1 MLKLALF
8 FLLVL
13 FPLLFHSSLGNNII
27 NTTSSSTLCG
37 TKSCPNGPN
46 ISYPFWLSHG
56 SPPQEYCGYPE
67 FGLICL
73 DDGNTI
79 FSPPPGL
86 YYYVKH
92 IDYDNHSIKLIDF
105 DTTNQTCPR
114 ALHGFPIGNLPLS
127 HSSLNLNLSFY
138 YNCSTSTTSHPS
150 NVPDI
155 SCLRQGSKE
164 SFVFLKGNESK
175 GFDWSERCEENVDV
189 TVMKDEISSNGG
201 EYGLVSEFGRA
212 MNEGFVLEWE
222 TEETCKECEAS
233 EGYCG
238 YSSTNK
244 QILCFCKD
252 GTVRTNNCQVA
263 GESKSRL
270 SKLIIGFIAAGIGV
284 LPITCIILYIFRHKL
299 SPIMPEI
306 LKIKN
311 NDQDIEA
318 FMKTHGPIAIKR
330 YTYSDIKKMTNS
342 FESKLGEG
350 GYGEVYKGF
359 LNNGGLVAVKLLKAS
374 KGNGEEFINE
384 VTSISKTSHVN
395 IVALLGFCL
404 EGNKKKALVYE
415 FMLNGSLEKYIHNN
429 DPITNPPLSWERLH
443 RIAKGIARGL
453 EYLHRGCNTRILH
466 FDIKPNNILLDK
478 NFNPKISDFGL
489 AKLCSKT
496 HSIVTMLDARGTIGY
511 IAPEVWNR
519 HFGGVSH
526 KSDVYSYGMMILE
539 MVGGKHNNT
548 NAEVTSHSSELYF
561 SHWIYKHIESDKSSV
576 AWQGATMSNEEGEI
590 VRKMIIVGLWC
601 IQTIPSER
609 PPMSRVI
616 EMLEGSIDLLQ
627 SPPKPFNFSP
637 TQTKVESCTTSST
650 SDSFSPAD

>member
-1 MLKLALF
+1 MLKLALI
-8 FLLVL
+8 FLSVL
-13 FPLLFHSSLGNNII
+13 FPLLFHISLGNNII
-27 NTTSSSTLCG
+27 NTTTSSSTTCG
-37 TKSCPNGPN
+37 TKRCPNGPN

-73 DDGNTI
+73 DNGYTI

-86 YYYVKH
+86 YYYVKD
-92 IDYDNHSIKLIDF
+92 IDYDNHSLKLIDF
-105 DTTNQTCPR
+105 DTTNTTCPR
-114 ALHGFPIGNLPLS
+114 ALHGFPLGNLPLS

-138 YNCSTSTTSHPS
+138 YNCSFDSHPS
-150 NVPDI
+150 DVPDI
-155 SCLRQGSKE
+155 TCLREGSKE
-164 SFVFLKGNESK
+164 SFVFLMGNERK

-189 TVMKDEISSNGG
+189 TVMKDQISNNG
-201 EYGLVSEFGRA
+201 EYGLVREFGRA

-238 YSSTNK
+238 YSSTK
-244 QILCFCKD
+244 KEVLCFCKD
-252 GTVRTNNCQVA
+252 GTVRTNNCGGLIA
-263 GESKSRL
+263 G
-270 SKLIIGFIAAGIGV
+270 GIGV

-306 LKIKN
+306 LQIRN
-311 NDQDIEA
+311 DDQDIEA
-318 FMKTHGPIAIKR
+318 FIKNNHGPLAIKR

-350 GYGEVYKGF
+350 GYGQVYKGI
-359 LNNGGLVAVKLLKAS
+359 LNNGGPVAVKLLKAS

-384 VTSISKTSHVN
+384 VLSISKTSHVN

-404 EGNKKKALVYE
+404 EGNKKKALIYE
-415 FMLNGSLEKYIHNN
+415 FMPNGSLEKYIHNN
-429 DPITNPPLSWERLH
+429 DPETNPPLSWERLH

-478 NFNPKISDFGL
+478 NFSPKISDFGL

-496 HSIVTMLDARGTIGY
+496 HSIITMLDARGTIGY

-539 MVGGKHNNT
+539 MVGAKHNNT

-561 SHWIYKHIESDKSSV
+561 PHWIYKHIEGENSSMES
-576 AWQGATMSNEEGEI
+576 WQGASISNEENEI

-627 SPPKPFNFSP
+627 SPPKPFSFST
-637 TQTKVESCTTSST
+637 TQTKVESCTTTSST
-650 SDSFSPAD
+650 DDDSFSPAD